1 MQFYIN
7 THEHYCGIDLHAKT
21 MYLCIL
27 DGKGEVQLHKNFRS
41 RPEDFLEAVAPYRD
55 DLVVGVECMSDR
67 CWVQARSLKP
77 VARNESWRRG
87 RSDALKVNAA
97 KEGRRKGRSLPVDNR
112 GPDRC

>member
-27 DGKGEVQLHKNFRS
+27 DGKAEVLLHKNFRS

-55 DLVVGVECMSDR
+55 DLVIGAECMFTWYWIADLCRPESIEF
-67 CWVQARSLKP
+67 VLGHALYLKAIHGGTP
-77 VARNESWRRG
+77 IPMSERNEWSEKR
-87 RSDALKVNAA
+87 A
-97 KEGRRKGRSLPVDNR
+97 
-112 GPDRC
+112 